1 MRMVDII
8 DTKRNGG
15 VLSDEQLQF
24 FVDGVVNV
32 TIPDY
37 QISALLM
44 AIYFQDMTKE
54 EQTSLTMKMMESGER
69 LDLSRIPGIKVD
81 KHSTGGVGDKV
92 SLPLAAMVAATGI
105 PVPMISGRGLG
116 HTGGTLDKLEAI
128 PGFRVELSEDE
139 FINQVAKE
147 KLATSV
153 DTTITET
160 YWQIGKYIVETEQ
173 DGKIKAAYGKKLLT
187 TLSHE
192 LTLRLGKGYSR
203 PNLNNMRKFYLKY
216 PNCQMV
222 SDKLS
227 WSHICELIKLDD
239 DLERSFYERQTV
251 NENWSVRELQR
262 QIDSALFLRLAVSR
276 DKEGILSLAQRG
288 IEVQKPEDVIK
299 STYTLEFLNLPE
311 SSQYTESDLEQTL
324 IDNLQKFLLELGK
337 GFTFVGRQYKITIN
351 NVHYHVHLVFY
362 HRILKC
368 FVLIDLKKDS
378 ARHEDIGQM
387 NMYLGY
393 FATEENMPD
402 DNAPIGII
410 MSRNKDELLVEYAT
424 YGMDSNLFVSK
435 YELYLPNREDLERL
449 VSNILKDS
457 SGES

>member
-1 MRMVDII
+1 M
-8 DTKRNGG
+8 
-15 VLSDEQLQF
+15 
-24 FVDGVVNV
+24 
-32 TIPDY
+32 Y
-37 QISALLM
+37 QISSNEMLNTL
-44 AIYFQDMTKE
+44 ISNI
-54 EQTSLTMKMMESGER
+54 EQT
-69 LDLSRIPGIKVD
+69 
-81 KHSTGGVGDKV
+81 
-92 SLPLAAMVAATGI
+92 VAI
-105 PVPMISGRGLG
+105 
-116 HTGGTLDKLEAI
+116 
-128 PGFRVELSEDE
+128 
-139 FINQVAKE
+139 AKE

-153 DTTITET
+153 NTTMTET

-216 PNCQMV
+216 PKCQTV

-276 DKEGILSLAQRG
+276 DKDGILSLAQRG

-311 SSQYTESDLEQTL
+311 SSQYTESDLEQRL
-324 IDNLQKFLLELGK
+324 IDNLQRFLLELGK

-351 NVHYHVHLVFY
+351 NVHYHVDLVFY

-368 FVLIDLKKDS
+368 FVLIDLKKNS
-378 ARHEDIGQM
+378 VKHEDIGQM

-393 FATEENMPD
+393 FAMEENMPD

-449 VSNILKDS
+449 VANILKNS
-457 SGES
+457 SEES